1 MSELFASP
9 MKLARS
15 VIEHRA
21 LIWRLAQ
28 REVLSKYRGSLFGIG
43 WSLLLPLFMLAVYT
57 FVFTEV
63 FQARWG
69 LQVQNK
75 GVFALAIFSGL
86 IFYSCFA
93 ECALKA
99 PGLMLAN
106 TSFITKVVFPLELL
120 PVISTLATTFNA
132 VTSLCVLALGVWVI
146 KGAVPVTF
154 FCAFLMLVPLAII
167 NMGVT
172 WVLSATGVYIRD
184 VGLIVAPL
192 TTAMLF
198 LIPVLYP
205 LEQVPERWREL
216 VELNPLTYII
226 ESSRNAVLMGYMP
239 EWSRYL
245 YLTLGASVFSML
257 CLVAF
262 NKARRGFADVV

>member
-1 MSELFASP
+1 MTSFVASP
-9 MKLARS
+9 LGLSRS
-15 VIEHRA
+15 IVEHRA
-21 LIWRLAQ
+21 LIWRLTQ

-63 FQARWG
+63 FEARWG
-69 LQVQNK
+69 LQTQNK
-75 GVFALAIFSGL
+75 GLFALAIFSGL

-120 PVISTLATTFNA
+120 PVISTLATVFNA
-132 VTSLCVLALGVWVI
+132 VMSLCVLALGVWVV
-146 KGAVPVTF
+146 KGSIPVTF
-154 FCAFLMLVPLAII
+154 FCAFLMLLPLAII
-167 NMGVT
+167 CMGVT
-172 WVLSATGVYIRD
+172 WLLSAVGVYIRD
-184 VGLIVAPL
+184 VGLIIAPL

-205 LEQVPERWREL
+205 LEQVPGHWREL
-216 VELNPLTYII
+216 VEANPLTYLI
-226 ESSRNAVLMGYMP
+226 ESARNAVLLGYMP
-239 EWSRYL
+239 DWSRYL
-245 YLTLGASVFSML
+245 YLTFGALVFSMC